1 MHSRPVRLTLIV
13 LAWIALGGPAFFLF
27 QSQQQIDQRRTSLRT
42 FEASARDAADALDDA
57 LAGQQAYVALG
68 QEAVDWIPKVSTYLQ
83 TASASIDAL
92 RASAT
97 TGTAGPVLLEAST
110 AMTQLTALD
119 RQVRESIAAE
129 DFRGAA
135 DAVFSDGADAVSSA
149 MSNVDAAMAA
159 EQQGADDFEA
169 AQRRLQIYAAAGG
182 VGVAA
187 LLTLLLGLTGTTAG
201 ERSEAEEEATSDS
214 VSLAGLARQVRPA
227 DAPVQAA
234 SDLSPETLGTIAD
247 LCTRFIKVREASEI
261 NPLLESAAGALN
273 ARGLI
278 VWLGDAAGSDLRPV
292 LAYGYRPQTLAKLR
306 PLARTADN
314 VAAVAYR
321 TGELQV
327 EPSLPDGQQ
336 GTIVAPLMSPDGC
349 IGAVTAEVRDGGE
362 RSESVRACSQI
373 LAAQLAGLLA
383 SAADAAR
390 AESVAHSAAG

>member
-68 QEAVDWIPKVSTYLQ
+68 QEAVDWIPKVSSYLQ
-83 TASASIDAL
+83 TASTSIDAL

-97 TGTAGPVLLEAST
+97 TTGAGPLLLDAST

-119 RQVRESIAAE
+119 RQVREFIAAE

-135 DAVFSDGADAVSSA
+135 EAIFADGADAVSSA
-149 MSNVDAAMAA
+149 VSSVDAAVAA
-159 EQQGADDFEA
+159 EQQGTDGFEA
-169 AQRRLQIYAAAGG
+169 GQRRLQLYAAAGG
-182 VGVAA
+182 IGVVAVIS
-187 LLTLLLGLTGTTAG
+187 LLLGLTGTASR
-201 ERSEAEEEATSDS
+201 ERSEAEAEATSDS
-214 VSLAGLARQVRPA
+214 VSLSGLAHHVQPA
-227 DAPVQAA
+227 GAPVQAA
-234 SDLSPETLGTIAD
+234 SGLSPEALGTIAD
-247 LCTRFIKVREASEI
+247 VCTRFIKVREASEI

-278 VWLGDAAGSDLRPV
+278 VWLGNAAGSDLRPV
-292 LAYGYRPQTLAKLR
+292 LAYGYSARTLAKLR

-314 VAAVAYR
+314 AAAVAYR

-383 SAADAAR
+383 SAADAAQ